1 MKLKRFFALIITF
14 AILASTLALLP
25 SAAHTAAL
33 PAVKKGQAATLANL
47 SGSTGLNYSLF
58 TCQIAGVAD
67 PCYDIYQLRHA
78 YGLDNLIKSGFDG
91 KGKTIVI
98 VDSFQSPNIVS
109 ELNTF
114 DSFYGL
120 PGLNGLGGKKNAKL
134 GTFTQVAPDGLTP
147 FDDTNNNMIGWA
159 EEITL
164 DVLFAH
170 AMAPGANV
178 TLVLAKS
185 DADADILSATA
196 YSVNNNIGDVIS
208 QSFGENESCVDSNL
222 LKAEHMLFAKATLKG
237 ITLVAA
243 AGDQGAAEL
252 NCDGT
257 AFVLAASSPAS
268 DPLVIGVGGTDL
280 NAAGYCLISQGCNPK
295 KNPAPGTYQGEVVW
309 SEFDSNNNS
318 WTSGGGFSVL
328 YNKPFYQLLAFHS
341 KKGRG
346 VPDVSFNASIT
357 NGVLTWLDV
366 PGDYTGWVTFG
377 GTSVGTPGWA
387 SIVAI
392 ADQKAGHDLGFI
404 NMALYL
410 NAINKKA
417 YAANFHDVTVGSNS
431 VVENGVTVTGFNAG
445 KGWDAATGLGSPVAD
460 KLVNALMNAVSAGDG
475 RTASQTAG
483 PSGNHSGHGH
493 VFTH

>member
-1 MKLKRFFALIITF
+1 MKLKRVFAIMLTL
-14 AILASTLALLP
+14 AILASSLAVYP
-25 SAAHTAAL
+25 AAAHTTAQ

-47 SGSTGLNYSLF
+47 SGSTGLSYGLF

-78 YGLDNLIKSGFDG
+78 YGLDNLIKAGADG

-98 VDSFQSPNIVS
+98 IDSFQSPNIVS
-109 ELNTF
+109 ELTTF

-120 PGLNGLGGKKNAKL
+120 PSLNGLGAKKNSKL
-134 GTFTQVAPDGLTP
+134 GTFTQVAPDGLTA
-147 FDDTNNNMIGWA
+147 FDETNSDMLGWA

-185 DADADILSATA
+185 DADTDILSATA
-196 YSVNNNIGDVIS
+196 YAINNNLGDIIS
-208 QSFGENESCVDSNL
+208 QSFGEDESCVDSGL
-222 LKAEHMLFAKATLKG
+222 LKAEHLLYAKATLKG
-237 ITLVAA
+237 MTLVAA

-252 NCDGT
+252 NCDGS
-257 AFVLAASSPAS
+257 AFVPAASSPAS
-268 DPLVIGVGGTDL
+268 DPLVMGVGGTDL
-280 NAAGYCLISQGCNPK
+280 NAAGYCLASQGCNPK
-295 KNPAPGTYQGEVVW
+295 KNPAPGTYLGEVVW
-309 SEFDSNNNS
+309 SELDIYGNS

-328 YNKPFYQLLAFHS
+328 YNLPFYQLGAFHS
-341 KKGRG
+341 NKGRG
-346 VPDVSFNASIT
+346 VPDVAFNASIT

-387 SIVAI
+387 AIVAI

-410 NAINKKA
+410 TTSNKKA
-417 YAANFHDVTVGSNS
+417 YAADFHDVTVGNNT
-431 VVENGVTVTGFNAG
+431 VVENGVTLTGFNAG
-445 KGWDAATGLGSPVAD
+445 TGWDAATGLGSPVAD
-460 KLVNALMNAVSAGDG
+460 QLVNALMSAVSAADG
-475 RTASQTAG
+475 KTASQTAG
-483 PSGNHSGHGH
+483 PTGNHSGRGH

>member
-1 MKLKRFFALIITF
+1 MKLKKVLALFLTL
-14 AILASTLALLP
+14 AIVASTLAVFP
-25 SAAHTAAL
+25 AAGHVAAA
-33 PAVKKGQAATLANL
+33 PMVKRGQEAVLANL
-47 SGSTGLNYSLF
+47 SSSTGLSYGLF
-58 TCQIAGVAD
+58 TCQLAGVAD
-67 PCYDIYQLRHA
+67 PCYDLYQIRHA
-78 YGLDNLIKSGFDG
+78 YGIDNLIKAGFDG

-114 DSFYGL
+114 DAFYGL
-120 PGLNGLGGKKNAKL
+120 PDLNGLGGKKNSKL
-134 GTFTQVAPDGLTP
+134 GTFTQVAPDGLTA
-147 FDDTNNNMIGWA
+147 FDQTDANMIGWA

-164 DVLFAH
+164 DVLDAH

-185 DADADILSATA
+185 DADADILSATQYA
-196 YSVNNNIGDVIS
+196 VDHNLGDVIS
-208 QSFGENESCVDSNL
+208 QSFGENESCVDTNL
-222 LKAEHMLFAKATLKG
+222 LKTEHLLFAKATLKG
-237 ITLVAA
+237 MTLVAA
-243 AGDQGAAEL
+243 SGDQGAAQPT
-252 NCDGT
+252 CDGS

-280 NAAGYCLISQGCNPK
+280 SAAGYCLVSQGCDPK

-309 SEFDSNNNS
+309 SELDGSNNS

-328 YNKPFYQLLAFHS
+328 YKQPFYQLLAFHS
-341 KKGRG
+341 SKQRG

-357 NGVLTWLDV
+357 HGILTWLDV

-392 ADQKAGHDLGFI
+392 ADQKAGHALGFI

-410 NAINKKA
+410 TSINKKA
-417 YAANFHDVTVGSNS
+417 YAANFHDVTVGNNS
-431 VVENGVTVTGFNAG
+431 VVENGVSVTGFNAG

-460 KLVNALMNAVSAGDG
+460 QLVNALMNAVSAGDG

-483 PSGNHSGHGH
+483 PSGDHSGHGH